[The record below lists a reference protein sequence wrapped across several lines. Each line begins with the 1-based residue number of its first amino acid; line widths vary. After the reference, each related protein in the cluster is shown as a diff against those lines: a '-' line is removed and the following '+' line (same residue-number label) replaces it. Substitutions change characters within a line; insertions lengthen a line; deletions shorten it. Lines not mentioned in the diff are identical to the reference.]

1 MLYRTSLTVALLAAI
16 ASPAALAHGTAHHGT
31 SAKAH
36 AHGPAMETAFGRPG
50 EPGKVSRTVTVEMSD
65 NMRFAP
71 STLTVRRGETVR
83 LQVVN
88 KGKMLHELVLG
99 TPEEI
104 KKHWEAMKRHPNMA
118 HDEPSMVHVQPGKRG
133 EIVWQFTK
141 PGEFQFACLLPGH
154 YEAGMVG
161 KVVVQ

>member
-1 MLYRTSLTVALLAAI
+1 M
-16 ASPAALAHGTAHHGT
+16 
-31 SAKAH
+31 
-36 AHGPAMETAFGRPG
+36 
-50 EPGKVSRTVTVEMSD
+50 RTVTVEMSD
-65 NMRFAP
+65 HMRFTPAVI
-71 STLTVRRGETVR
+71 TVQRGETIR
-83 LQVVN
+83 LNVVN

-99 TPEEI
+99 TPQEI
-104 KKHWEAMKRHPNMA
+104 KRHAQAMKRNPAMH
-118 HDEPSMVHVQPGKRG
+118 HDEPGMVHVQPGQRG